1 MILFGVRGRKKF
13 GFLNKNDVWKPPWCD
28 FLEKIKVSKAR
39 TSPRPRGY
47 VAKRENLERVRGQG
61 VPTRYGY
68 EGYVAK
74 RRHGQRVE
82 R

>member
-1 MILFGVRGRKKF
+1 MSGSLQGP
-13 GFLNKNDVWKPPWCD
+13 LP
-28 FLEKIKVSKAR
+28 EKMKVSKAR
-39 TSPRPRGY
+39 TSPRPTGY
-47 VAKRENLERVRGQG
+47 VAKLENLERVRGQG

-74 RRHGQRVE
+74 RGDGQRVE